1 MTASTGVLAA
11 RYASE
16 QMQELWSPQRRVVL
30 ERRLWLAVLR
40 AQRRLGLD
48 VSQSVVDD
56 YESVVDAVD
65 LESIAAR
72 EAVTRH
78 DVKARIDEFCA
89 LAGHEQIHLGMTSRD
104 VTENVE
110 QLLVRDGLL
119 IVRDDLVALIA
130 RLAGLAETH
139 ASTVMAARTHNVAA
153 QATTVGKRFADAAAE
168 TMLGY
173 ARIDELV
180 QRYPLRGIKGA
191 VGTRLDQLD
200 LLGSIEAVDELERE
214 VADHLGFDRVLETS
228 GQTYPRSLDLDVVSA
243 LVQAVAGPSSLATTL
258 RLMAG
263 HGLVSEG
270 RREGQVGSSAMPHK
284 ANARSSER
292 VGALKIVLDGHLAMA
307 ASLAGRQ
314 WNEGDVSCSAVRRIM
329 LPDAFCAA
337 DGLLH
342 TALSVLD
349 DLHVDEVAL
358 AGEFERFSAA
368 LGTTRLLTALVQ
380 AGMGRESAHE
390 LLSEHTGSAEIAVED
405 LLDRVAADERVR
417 LSREQLAASV
427 AEPVSFTGTASQQCM
442 RVVAAAQRIVTRHQE
457 AAARRAEVRV

>member
-1 MTASTGVLAA
+1 MTASTPVLAA

-16 QMQELWSPQRRVVL
+16 QMGELWSPHRRVVL

-48 VSQSVVDD
+48 IAQAVVDD

-130 RLAGLAETH
+130 RLAGLAEAH

-180 QRYPLRGIKGA
+180 GRYPLRGMKGA

-243 LVQAVAGPSSLATTL
+243 LVQAVAGPASLATTL

-263 HGLVSEG
+263 HGLVYEG

-292 VGALKIVLDGHLAMA
+292 VGALKTVLDGHLAMA

-314 WNEGDVSCSAVRRIM
+314 WNEGDVSCSAVRRVM

-349 DLHVDEVAL
+349 DLYVDEAAL
-358 AGEFERFSAA
+358 TCEFERFSAA

-380 AGMGRESAHE
+380 AGMGRERAHE
-390 LLSEHTGSAEIAVED
+390 LLSEHTGSAEVAVED

-427 AEPVSFTGTASQQCM
+427 ADPVSFTGTAIQQCM
-442 RVVAAAQRIVTRHQE
+442 RVVAAAQRIVARHQE